1 MCNDCGR
8 HCLHSIQQRWSKLI
22 ERKLNE
28 NENNEEWGEDRDR
41 NEWNEPKI
49 QLNGCNEER
58 ECEDR
63 WMKSAS
69 AIAERQFIS
78 LINIQMSSTIEFRA
92 SMVFIGFFPA
102 IARIHSATPLDRNKY
117 AQICNKCIVSFSLN
131 ALFIKESRKMSHP
144 RNKYF
149 TLSAFWCLETFP
161 RY

>member
-1 MCNDCGR
+1 MIIIPFMCNDCGR

-22 ERKLNE
+22 ERKLYE

-117 AQICNKCIVSFSLN
+117 AQICNKCVVSFSLN
-131 ALFIKESRKMSHP
+131 ETIKCTI
-144 RNKYF
+144 Y
-149 TLSAFWCLETFP
+149 
-161 RY
+161 